1 MRSERALVTRVAAGA
16 SASDGALSPKPLDFA
31 SIYDAWFDHV
41 SRWVRAL
48 GAPEA
53 DQEDLTQEV
62 FLVVRRR
69 LRDFDGRNVAGWL
82 HRIAAGQ
89 VRQHR
94 RRRWIR
100 SVFSTRQPVPVEDLP
115 AVGTSPIAAL
125 ETREKQRVLELLL
138 SKMSEKRRVAFVLF
152 EIEGYGGDEIADIL
166 DIPIGTVWTRLHHAR
181 RDFFALV
188 AQYRSAQRRGD
199 RWSP

>member
-1 MRSERALVTRVAAGA
+1 V
-16 SASDGALSPKPLDFA
+16 PIDFA
-31 SIYDAWFDHV
+31 SLYDAWFDHV
-41 SRWVRAL
+41 ARWVRAL
-48 GAPEA
+48 GGPDA
-53 DQEDLTQEV
+53 DIEDIAQDV

-100 SVFSTRQPVPVEDLP
+100 SVFSRQTEPIDDLP
-115 AVGTSPIAAL
+115 STGAGPSARL
-125 ETREKQRVLELLL
+125 ETREKQRVLEHLLA
-138 SKMSEKRRVAFVLF
+138 KMTEKRRIAFVLF
-152 EIEGYGGDEIADIL
+152 EIEEYSGEEIADIL
-166 DIPIGTVWTRLHHAR
+166 DIPINTVWTRLHHAR

-188 AQYRSAQRRGD
+188 AQYRGEPERRGD
-199 RWSP
+199 

>member
-1 MRSERALVTRVAAGA
+1 VKSDRALATRVAAKA
-16 SASDGALSPKPLDFA
+16 PPPDIARVQKPLDFA

-53 DQEDLTQEV
+53 DNEDISQEV

-69 LRDFDGRNVAGWL
+69 LCDFDGRNVAGWL
-82 HRIAAGQ
+82 HRIASGQ

-100 SVFSTRQPVPVEDLP
+100 SVFSRQPIAVEDLP
-115 AVGTSPIAAL
+115 AMGASPIAAL

-152 EIEGYGGDEIADIL
+152 EIDGYGGDEIADIL
-166 DIPIGTVWTRLHHAR
+166 DIPINTVWTRLHHAR

-188 AQYRSAQRRGD
+188 AQYRNAQRRGE
-199 RWSP
+199 

>member
-1 MRSERALVTRVAAGA
+1 MGVVRSDRALVTQVAARASTSEGA
-16 SASDGALSPKPLDFA
+16 VSRKPLDFA
-31 SIYDAWFDHV
+31 SLYDAWFDHV
-41 SRWVRAL
+41 SRWVRTL

-53 DQEDLTQEV
+53 DNEDLAQEV

-100 SVFSTRQPVPVEDLP
+100 SVFSPRQPV
-115 AVGTSPIAAL
+115 
-125 ETREKQRVLELLL
+125 
-138 SKMSEKRRVAFVLF
+138 
-152 EIEGYGGDEIADIL
+152 
-166 DIPIGTVWTRLHHAR
+166 
-181 RDFFALV
+181 
-188 AQYRSAQRRGD
+188 
-199 RWSP
+199 

>member
-1 MRSERALVTRVAAGA
+1 MRSERALATRVGA
-16 SASDGALSPKPLDFA
+16 SAAASEGARPAKPLDFA

-53 DQEDLTQEV
+53 DNEDLTQEV

-69 LRDFDGRNVAGWL
+69 IRDFDGRNVAGWL
-82 HRIAAGQ
+82 HRIASGQ

-94 RRRWIR
+94 RRRWFR
-100 SVFSTRQPVPVEDLP
+100 SVFSRPSVAVEELP
-115 AVGTSPIAAL
+115 AMGTSPIAAL

-152 EIEGYGGDEIADIL
+152 EIEGYGGEEIADIL
-166 DIPIGTVWTRLHHAR
+166 DIPINTVWTRLHHAR
-181 RDFFALV
+181 KDFFALV
-188 AQYRSAQRRGD
+188 AQYRNAQRRGE
-199 RWSP
+199 

>member
-1 MRSERALVTRVAAGA
+1 VAKAAKSPPASEEARPT
-16 SASDGALSPKPLDFA
+16 KPLDFA

-48 GAPEA
+48 GAPDA
-53 DQEDLTQEV
+53 DNEDLTQEV

-82 HRIAAGQ
+82 HRIASGQ
-89 VRQHR
+89 VRQYR

-100 SVFSTRQPVPVEDLP
+100 SVFSGRQPVAIEELP
-115 AVGTSPIAAL
+115 SMGTSPIAAL
-125 ETREKQRVLELLL
+125 ETREKQRVLEHLV

-152 EIEGYGGDEIADIL
+152 EIEGYDGEEIADIL
-166 DIPIGTVWTRLHHAR
+166 DIPINTVWTRLHHAR

-188 AQYRSAQRRGD
+188 AQYRNAQRRGE
-199 RWSP
+199 

>member
-1 MRSERALVTRVAAGA
+1 VRSERALATRVTDDA
-16 SASDGALSPKPLDFA
+16 SPAEEASPKPLDFA

-41 SRWVRAL
+41 SRWIRAL

-53 DQEDLTQEV
+53 DNEDLAQEV

-100 SVFSTRQPVPVEDLP
+100 SVLSPRQPIAIEDLP
-115 AVGTSPIAAL
+115 SLGTSPIAAL

-152 EIEGYGGDEIADIL
+152 EIDGYGGDEIADIL
-166 DIPIGTVWTRLHHAR
+166 DIPINTVWTRLHHAR

-188 AQYRSAQRRGD
+188 AQYRNAQRRGE
-199 RWSP
+199 

>member
-1 MRSERALVTRVAAGA
+1 LATRVAADA
-16 SASDGALSPKPLDFA
+16 SASERTVSPKPLDFA

-41 SRWVRAL
+41 SRWIRAL

-53 DQEDLTQEV
+53 DNEDLAQEV

-100 SVFSTRQPVPVEDLP
+100 SVLSPRQSVAVEDLP
-115 AVGTSPIAAL
+115 SLATSPIAAL
-125 ETREKQRVLELLL
+125 ETREKQRVLEVLL

-152 EIEGYGGDEIADIL
+152 EIDGYGGDEIADIL
-166 DIPIGTVWTRLHHAR
+166 DIPINTVWTRLHHAR
-181 RDFFALV
+181 RDFFSLV
-188 AQYRSAQRRGD
+188 AQYRNAQRRGE
-199 RWSP
+199 

>member
-1 MRSERALVTRVAAGA
+1 VARVAKTAPASEGERAA
-16 SASDGALSPKPLDFA
+16 KPLDFA

-41 SRWVRAL
+41 SRWLRVL

-53 DQEDLTQEV
+53 DNEDLTQEV

-82 HRIAAGQ
+82 HRIASGQ

-100 SVFSTRQPVPVEDLP
+100 SVFSGRPVIAIEELP
-115 AVGTSPIAAL
+115 SSGTSPIAAL
-125 ETREKQRVLELLL
+125 ETREKQRVLEMLV

-152 EIEGYGGDEIADIL
+152 EIEGYDGEEIADIL
-166 DIPIGTVWTRLHHAR
+166 DIPINTVWTRLHHAR

-188 AQYRSAQRRGD
+188 TQYRNAQRRGE
-199 RWSP
+199 

>member
-1 MRSERALVTRVAAGA
+1 VRSDRALLSQVAKAASAPERAPA
-16 SASDGALSPKPLDFA
+16 SKPLDFA

-53 DQEDLTQEV
+53 DNEDLTQEV

-82 HRIAAGQ
+82 HRIASGQ
-89 VRQHR
+89 VRQYR

-100 SVFSTRQPVPVEDLP
+100 SVFSGRPTVAIEELP
-115 AVGTSPIAAL
+115 SMATSPIAAL
-125 ETREKQRVLELLL
+125 ETREKQRVLEHLL

-152 EIEGYGGDEIADIL
+152 EIDGYDGDEIADIL
-166 DIPIGTVWTRLHHAR
+166 DIPVNTVWTRLHHAR

-188 AQYRSAQRRGD
+188 TQYRNAQRRGE
-199 RWSP
+199 